1 VITTKSHPPSAPSRP
16 SLVGQSVARKEDPA
30 LLTGHGRFIDD
41 LSPFPN
47 THHAAILRSS
57 YPHARIVSIDADA
70 ALAIDGVVA
79 VVTGRDVERLTKP
92 FSVGIETKLPFYAC
106 AIDKVHYVGEPVAV
120 VIARDRYIAE
130 DALEEI
136 VVEYDELPPVVRIE
150 DALRPDSAPLHES
163 VGSNVVHRR
172 SFVYGDVDA
181 AFAAADEIVEIE
193 VRFPKYGSTPIET
206 YGVIANFDA
215 GAGTYVLH
223 ANFHGPFV
231 LHPVM
236 AAALK
241 VPGNHLRLHVPPDIG
256 GSYGIKALVYPYMV
270 LLAVAARIA
279 GVPVRWIEDRL
290 EHLQASSS
298 STDRL
303 SWAKA
308 AVKRDGTILALALDQ
323 VDNVG
328 AYVRAP
334 EPACLYRMHGTVT
347 GAYRIPAVRIENR
360 LVTTNKLPTGLNR
373 GYGGQEQYFTLER
386 LVARVAKRL
395 GLSHLDVVRRNLLRA
410 EEFPYNAAAG
420 SIYDAGDYTRGL
432 DTALRLA
439 GYDALVARRE
449 EERARGKRVGIGI
462 GCIVEPSGSN
472 MGYVSIALPREIREG
487 ALPKSGCTEAATIAI
502 DPLGGVTVRLGTT
515 PQGQG
520 HQTVAAQ
527 IVAQELGVDYDAIE
541 VIAEIDTQTSPWSIA
556 SGSYSSRFAPVASAA
571 IQQAAQKVAAK
582 LRAIAAQELRIA
594 AEDVVLA
601 EGKASSLADPSHAI
615 PVKRIAGLAHWHP
628 VALPP
633 GLEPGIFE
641 TAYFSLPILEP
652 PDDQDKV
659 DSSAV
664 YGFIADVCY
673 VEIDPQTGRVQV
685 QEYVSVH
692 DCGRMLNP
700 LLVEG
705 QIRGGF
711 AHGIG
716 GALFEEMAYA
726 DDGTLLAG
734 TFADYLI
741 PTATEVPPLR
751 IGHEN
756 VPSPVTPL
764 GAKGVGEGN
773 SMSVPVVIA
782 NAVADALELDDV
794 TLPLTPHRVWSLL
807 KSREEKR

>member
-756 VPSPVTPL
+756 VPSPFTPL